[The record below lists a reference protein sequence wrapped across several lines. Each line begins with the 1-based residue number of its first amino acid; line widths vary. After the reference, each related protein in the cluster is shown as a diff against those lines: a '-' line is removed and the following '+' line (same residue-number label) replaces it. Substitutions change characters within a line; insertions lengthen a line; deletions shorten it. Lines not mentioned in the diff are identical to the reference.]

1 VPFVGKLVQKLALIG
16 RHPVPLGVAGGEGQD
31 EWAEFEHKPKV
42 RSVSSAQQDDAKCIA
57 GAVVGLVSD
66 VVFVK
71 QRVNWWNQCLWHS
84 KNWIKGH

>member
-1 VPFVGKLVQKLALIG
+1 MQKLALIG

-66 VVFVK
+66 VGFVK
-71 QRVNWWNQCLWHS
+71 QCQLVESMFVAYQEWDKRSLIQL
-84 KNWIKGH
+84 

>member
-1 VPFVGKLVQKLALIG
+1 MQKLALI
-16 RHPVPLGVAGGEGQD
+16 PVPLGVAGGEGQD

-66 VVFVK
+66 VVVVVK